1 MPRYEQLSVNKL
13 NVNQIVA
20 NKPIGSNDYG
30 LTPEIWES
38 FPLLNMLVDPT
49 LGITAGDDFASVA
62 VTGFPYAIAGAN
74 GTCVSLTTAPSIL
87 LMTAPGTDNDECY
100 VTYNNALSG
109 LITLNATKDWA
120 FEARIKV
127 SQITTAQGVFVGLVG
142 PSSAVGVDFMTDNTM
157 ALKVVDYLGFQIIQ
171 ASDAAAIW
179 QTAMAKTGGAR
190 VAIDSTAATAAASFV
205 KLGMKCISGTV
216 SFFYNGALL
225 DTGVKT
231 TAANFPLDVVVN
243 PVFATKCGSAAANT
257 LQVDWWRAAQLR

>member
-74 GTCVSLTTAPSIL
+74 GTAVSLTTDTSIL
-87 LMTAPGTDNDECY
+87 LMTAPGTDNDECF
-100 VTYNNALSG
+100 VTWNNALSG

-120 FEARIKV
+120 FEARVKV

-142 PSSAVGVDFMTDNTM
+142 PSSAVGADFMTDNTM

-171 ASDAAAIW
+171 ATDAAAIW
-179 QTAMAKTGGAR
+179 QTVHCKTSGAR
-190 VAIDSTAATAAASFV
+190 VALDSTAATAAVSFV
-205 KLGMKCISGTV
+205 KLGMKSISGTI
-216 SFFYNGALL
+216 SFYYNGALL

-231 TAANFPLDVVVN
+231 TATNFPLDVVVN
-243 PVFATKCGSAAANT
+243 PVFATKCGTGAANT